1 MIFRRDRFREL
12 VERQLDLFAEDE
24 ADLLAEADAKLRV
37 YDAAE
42 RDEAE
47 EAFGDYQLVL
57 AAIGDALEELR
68 DTYARTLDEDAREAY
83 ERSFDRA
90 ALRRHPRSF
99 II

>member
-12 VERQLDLFAEDE
+12 VERQLDLFADDE
-24 ADLLAEADAKLRV
+24 AALLTEADEKLRA
-37 YDAAE
+37 YDASE

-68 DTYARTLDEDAREAY
+68 DTYGATLDDDAREAY

-90 ALRRHPRSF
+90 ARRRHPRSF
-99 II
+99 RG